1 MRTTIYWTLQHIRQA
16 VHEMRFCCSC
26 WWLNQQIDILNLRL
40 RLESSMPSMQYSGT
54 AKRGI
59 RIYADSL

>member
-1 MRTTIYWTLQHIRQA
+1 MRTTIYWTLEHIRQA
-16 VHEMRFCCSC
+16 MHEMRFRMSC
-26 WWLNQQIDILNLRL
+26 WWLSQQIDFLILRL
-40 RLESSMPSMQYSGT
+40 RLESAMPPMQYSGT

>member
-1 MRTTIYWTLQHIRQA
+1 MRTTIYWTLQHLGQA
-16 VHEMRFCCSC
+16 VDEMRFRCSC
-26 WWLNQQIDILNLRL
+26 WWLSQQIDFLNLRL
-40 RLESSMPSMQYSGT
+40 RLESAMPSMQYPGT